1 MKSRR
6 HTGLARSLS
15 LAAFIAITFAPE
27 SSRSQPTDYPTK
39 AVRIVVPYAAGAS
52 TDTLARTIA
61 LKLEGK
67 WKRNVYVENL
77 AGGGGLI
84 GAGNVARSAP
94 DGYSFVIVT
103 ASHVISPAIMAR
115 PPFDPIAD
123 FATVSLL
130 ARAPS
135 LLLASQKS
143 GIKSMPEL
151 IKKAQ
156 TEGINYGTSG
166 VGSMHHV
173 TMLMLA
179 NMTKSRMQHVAYR
192 GSAQAM
198 NDLVGGHLPLQMG
211 SVSFAHRF
219 VLDGKAAGL
228 AVGGK
233 ERHRLLPNVP
243 TLTELGYPL
252 VSSEWWVLLAPA
264 KTPAPIREMVSA
276 EMRKILQMPDVKA
289 RMPADD
295 LGGSTPDEL
304 LQFLLNE
311 QAVWGKAA
319 KDAGLHID

>member
-1 MKSRR
+1 MKPKL
-6 HTGLARSLS
+6 HAALANSISVLAILVITLS
-15 LAAFIAITFAPE
+15 SGP
-27 SSRSQPTDYPTK
+27 SQSQPTDYPSK
-39 AVRIVVPYAAGAS
+39 SVRIVVPYAAGAS

-67 WKRNVYVENL
+67 WKRNVYVENM

-84 GAGNVARSAP
+84 GAANVARAAP

-103 ASHVISPAIMAR
+103 ASHVISPAIMAK

-123 FATVSLL
+123 FSTVSLL

-135 LLLASQKS
+135 LLMASQKS
-143 GIKSMPEL
+143 GIKSVADL
-151 IKKAQ
+151 IKKTQ
-156 TEGINYGTSG
+156 TEEVNYGSSG
-166 VGSMHHV
+166 VASMHHV

-179 NMTKSRMQHVAYR
+179 KMTNSKMQHVAYR

-198 NDLVGGHLPLQMG
+198 NDLLGGHLPIQMG
-211 SVSFAHRF
+211 SVSFAHNF
-219 VLDGKAAGL
+219 VLNGEAQGL
-228 AVGGK
+228 ALGGK
-233 ERHRLLPNVP
+233 ERHRLLLNVP

-264 KTPAPIREMVSA
+264 KTPQSIRESVSA
-276 EMRKILQMPDVKA
+276 EVREILQMPDVKA

-304 LQFLLNE
+304 LKFMQNE
-311 QAVWGKAA
+311 AGVWGQIA
-319 KDAGLHID
+319 KDAGLRIE

>member
-1 MKSRR
+1 MKPNAWNLS
-6 HTGLARSLS
+6 TKSLS
-15 LAAFIAITFAPE
+15 LGVMVAITIA
-27 SSRSQPTDYPTK
+27 STQGRTQPADYPTK
-39 AVRIVVPYAAGAS
+39 SVRIVVPYAAGAS

-61 LKLEGK
+61 LKLEAK

-115 PPFDPIAD
+115 PPFNPIAD
-123 FATVSLL
+123 FSTVSLL

-135 LLLASQKS
+135 LLLASHKS
-143 GIKSMPEL
+143 GFKSVQDMIKR
-151 IKKAQ
+151 AQ
-156 TEGINYGTSG
+156 TEEVNYGSSG

-179 NMTKSRMQHVAYR
+179 NMTKSKMQHVAYR

-198 NDLVGGHLPLQMG
+198 NDLLGGHLPLQMG

-233 ERHRLLPNVP
+233 ERHRLLPNIP

-264 KTPAPIREMVSA
+264 KTPAAIREMVSA
-276 EMRKILQMPDVKA
+276 EMREILEMPDVKA

-304 LQFLLNE
+304 LQFMLNE

-319 KDAGLHID
+319 KDAGLKID

>member
-1 MKSRR
+1 MKSKLRI
-6 HTGLARSLS
+6 GLAKSLF
-15 LAAFIAITFAPE
+15 LAAAIAITFAPE

-39 AVRIVVPYAAGAS
+39 SVRIVVPYAAGAS

-67 WKRNVYVENL
+67 WKRNVYVENI

-84 GAGNVARSAP
+84 GAGNVARAAP

-115 PPFDPIAD
+115 PPFNPIAD
-123 FATVSLL
+123 FAPVSLL

-135 LLLASQKS
+135 LLLASHKS
-143 GIKSMPEL
+143 GIKSVQEL
-151 IKKAQ
+151 IKNAQ
-156 TEGINYGTSG
+156 TEEVNYGSSG

-179 NMTKSRMQHVAYR
+179 NMTKSKMQHVAYR

-198 NDLVGGHLPLQMG
+198 NDLLGGHLPLQMG

-233 ERHRLLPNVP
+233 ERHRLLPNIP
-243 TLTELGYPL
+243 TLTELGFPL

-264 KTPAPIREMVSA
+264 KTPGPIREMVSA
-276 EMRKILQMPDVKA
+276 EMREIFRCPMLRRACP
-289 RMPADD
+289 RMIWEDRHQTN
-295 LGGSTPDEL
+295 SCSSC
-304 LQFLLNE
+304 
-311 QAVWGKAA
+311 
-319 KDAGLHID
+319 

>member
-1 MKSRR
+1 MIAKLWIAFSKS
-6 HTGLARSLS
+6 LL
-15 LAAFIAITFAPE
+15 LWAAIVITIGPGE
-27 SSRSQPTDYPTK
+27 SRSQTADYPTK
-39 AVRIVVPYAAGAS
+39 SVRIVVPYQAGAS

-61 LKLEGK
+61 LKLESK

-77 AGGGGLI
+77 AGGGGFT
-84 GAGNVARSAP
+84 GAGNVARAAP

-115 PPFDPIAD
+115 PPFNPITD
-123 FATVSLL
+123 FSPVSLL

-135 LLLASQKS
+135 LLLASPQS
-143 GIKSMPEL
+143 GIKSVQEL
-151 IKKAQ
+151 VKRAQ
-156 TEGINYGTSG
+156 TDEVNYGTSG

-179 NMTKSRMQHVAYR
+179 NMTKSKMQHVAYR

-198 NDLVGGHLPLQMG
+198 NDLIGGHLPLQMG

-233 ERHRLLPNVP
+233 ERHRLLPNIP
-243 TLTELGYPL
+243 TLTELGHPL

-264 KTPAPIREMVSA
+264 KTPEPIRELVSA
-276 EMRKILQMPDVKA
+276 EMREILQMPDVKA

-295 LGGSTPDEL
+295 LGGSTPAEL
-304 LQFLLNE
+304 LQFMLNE